1 MSVHPRDGVEGGPRR
16 RSPLTLALLALA
28 ALLLFA
34 GFLALGVWQLERR
47 VWKLNLI
54 AEVDARAHAP
64 PTAAPGPDAWK
75 ALTKARDA
83 YRHVRV
89 QGGFLNGRETLVQ
102 AVTAY
107 GAGAWVM
114 TPLLTDR
121 GFTVLINRGFV
132 PDDRRDRASRRA
144 GEIEGP
150 TTVTGLLRLT
160 EPHGAFLQANDPVG
174 DRWLS
179 RDVAA
184 IAAARRLDHAA
195 PYFIDADARPNPGGL
210 PIGGLTVI
218 RFPNSHL
225 IYAITWF
232 GMAALVLVCVGVFV
246 REERRR

>member
-1 MSVHPRDGVEGGPRR
+1 MSVHPAQGGSTPRG
-16 RSPLTLALLALA
+16 RSSVTLLLLAFA

-47 VWKLNLI
+47 VWKLKLI
-54 AEVDARAHAP
+54 AEVDARVHAP
-64 PTAAPGPDAWK
+64 PAPAPGPHAWAALSK
-75 ALTKARDA
+75 ANDA

-89 QGGFLNGRETLVQ
+89 HGRLLNGRETLVQ

-107 GAGAWVM
+107 GSGDWVL
-114 TPLLTDR
+114 TPMLTDR

-132 PDDRRDRASRRA
+132 TDDRREPASRKA
-144 GEIEGP
+144 GEIEGE

-160 EPHGAFLQANDPVG
+160 EPHGAFLQANDPQN

-184 IAAARRLDHAA
+184 ICAARHLYDPA

-225 IYAITWF
+225 VYAITWF

-246 REERRR
+246 REERR

>member
-1 MSVHPRDGVEGGPRR
+1 MSVHPPSGVEGGARR
-16 RSPLTLALLALA
+16 RSPVTLALLALV
-28 ALLLFA
+28 ALLIFV

-64 PTAAPGPDAWK
+64 PTPAPGPDAWK
-75 ALTKARDA
+75 ALTRVGDA

-89 QGGFLNGRETLVQ
+89 QGRFLNGRETLVQ

-107 GAGAWVM
+107 GAGDWVM
-114 TPLLTDR
+114 TPLATDR
-121 GFTVLINRGFV
+121 GFTVLVNRGFV
-132 PDDRRDRASRRA
+132 PDDRRERVSRKA
-144 GEIEGP
+144 GEIEGQ

-160 EPHGAFLQANDPVG
+160 EPHGAFLQANDPAS

-179 RDVAA
+179 RDVDA
-184 IAAARRLDHAA
+184 IAAARRLDRAA

-225 IYAITWF
+225 VYAVTWF
-232 GMAALVLVCVGVFV
+232 GMAALVLICIGVFV